1 MAAIPFAGYT
11 ELVTVAFG
19 AAWRR
24 HWLYD
29 DLLAPSLSRSKWR
42 SWFQGKNTREGLRQV
57 RERLTSGNFAAS
69 LPGDGDV
76 RAGLELSSYCDNA
89 LGSRW
94 YRALWRAFNEPR
106 MDDDEGNRVH
116 CCSSSTGGGGKTAV
130 SLSVTSGWRFERH

>member
-116 CCSSSTGGGGKTAV
+116 CCSSSTGGGG
-130 SLSVTSGWRFERH
+130 RPP